1 MINIVLGT
9 VVLKEP
15 VIGLYTI
22 VMALSWFEAS
32 RPGKVHGFC
41 VFDEAAV
48 VDLFDDFLSV
58 LGGVHINYVEQP
70 SFAELR
76 SLYWTP
82 LGEEGLSVDGG
93 IPLGE
98 YIVGRLVGK
107 NRELLLLVIQRL
119 G

>member
-1 MINIVLGT
+1 MIGIVLGT
-9 VVLKEP
+9 VVLEEP

-32 RPGKVHGFC
+32 GPCKIHGFGILN
-41 VFDEAAV
+41 ETAV

-58 LGGVHINYVEQP
+58 LGGVDIDYVEQP
-70 SFAELR
+70 PFLPRIEIFVLDAFGR
-76 SLYWTP
+76 
-82 LGEEGLSVDGG
+82 EEGLSVDGG

-107 NRELLLLVIQRL
+107 NR
-119 G
+119 